1 MSRQLRLSVCA
12 FNEVLPE
19 ADRKAGDT
27 SLVERAMGMAQ
38 AAQCQGAALAVFPET
53 FVVLGC
59 ANAMDYAEPLD
70 GPTFSITSATAR
82 RLEMF
87 IAINHP
93 TLSEGRKRNTTVL
106 FDRAGEIAGMY
117 HKTYPTISEMEG
129 GSTPGDGP
137 VVLDTELGRLG
148 FAICYDLNFPEL
160 RLAYQKLRPDVI
172 LFCSMFRGGLQTR
185 WWAYET
191 RAHFVS
197 SVYDPSSRIINPV
210 GRILRE
216 ITGYTRQ
223 MTATLEL
230 DCGVFHLDCNRQ
242 KLQQLCQK
250 WGSELEIDFAEAEGV
265 MLLSATG
272 QTPLETIVKDIDLEL
287 LADYFA
293 RSRNCKARA
302 QGQ

>member
-19 ADRKAGDT
+19 SDRKAGDT
-27 SLVERAMGMAQ
+27 SLVERAMEMAQ

-53 FVVLGC
+53 FAVLGC
-59 ANAMDYAEPLD
+59 DNFIDYSEPLD
-70 GPTFSITSATAR
+70 GPTFSLAAATAR

-93 TLSEGRKRNTTVL
+93 TLIEGRKRNTTVL
-106 FDRAGEIAGMY
+106 FDRAGQIAGLY
-117 HKTYPTISEMEG
+117 HKTYPTIREIEDG
-129 GSTPGDGP
+129 CTPGDGP
-137 VVLDTELGRLG
+137 VVLDTELGRIG
-148 FAICYDLNFPEL
+148 FATCYDLNFPEL
-160 RLAYQKLRPDVI
+160 RLAYQKLQPDVI
-172 LFCSMFRGGLQTR
+172 LFCSMFRGGLQTQ

-197 SVYDPSSRIINPV
+197 SVFDPSSRIINPV

-216 ITGYTRQ
+216 ITGYVRQ
-223 MTATLEL
+223 MTSTLEL
-230 DCGVFHLDCNRQ
+230 DCGVFHLDYNRP
-242 KLQQLCQK
+242 KLPQLWEK

-272 QTPLETIVKDIDLEL
+272 QTPLETIVKDIDLEP

-293 RSRNCKARA
+293 RSRDRKAEA
-302 QGQ
+302 QE